1 MEFNSRLLRKAEKHI
16 SRLQRNAYKALMDGN
31 QRKFDKFQ
39 KLIVKSYYG
48 RILALYRVAKLNK
61 GKKTAGVDGIKI
73 KLTDKKSVDKVLRKA
88 RRIVQGYEEWEHAP
102 IKRVNI
108 PKPNGKLRP
117 LGIPTQFDRVM
128 QAIVNNVL
136 FVIQEY
142 QIAKHELKTFGF
154 RKGFKTADAIKSLS
168 PYANLGKHGRIIEA
182 DIEQCFDKIDHEKI
196 IDVLTKYG
204 IIEQVKQMVKGCLK
218 ANILIG
224 DVFHRNE
231 MGTPQGGILSPTLA
245 NIVLREHLDIP
256 FEQEMRKI
264 KAKAGISL
272 LTYADDIV
280 IVQGSQGKEEKLEMV
295 KQSVSK
301 LLSEIGLNL
310 KEEKTR
316 IITDDKP
323 FNFLGFEIQRGKGIR
338 LNPEMIKRTRRKVK
352 NSLKRGRNR
361 NKVVKEVNA
370 IMRGVYNYAGN
381 FSSGKMWK
389 QLGKIHFDIGNR
401 MFKLYKDYGK
411 DIVTFADVTKTIS
424 YEPPQRPTTLEDKEY
439 WDKRSLTNFPD
450 RKRAKHRFQKG
461 ICPICKG
468 SLGYDPTLLQVHHLL
483 EKSKSGK
490 DTNRNTILVHQVC
503 HEAHH
508 KL

>member
-1 MEFNSRLLRKAEKHI
+1 MEFNSQLLRNAEKHI
-16 SRLQRNAYKALMDGN
+16 YRLQRTAYKALMDGN
-31 QRKFDKFQ
+31 QRKFVKFQ

-61 GKKTAGVDGIKI
+61 GKKTAGIDRIII
-73 KLTDKKSVDKVLRKA
+73 KLSDTKTVKKVLRKA
-88 RRIVQGYEEWEHAP
+88 RRIVQGFEKWEHAS

-142 QIAKHELKTFGF
+142 QIAKYGLKSFGF
-154 RKGFKTADAIKSLS
+154 RKGFKTADAIKSLTA
-168 PYANLGKHGRIIEA
+168 YANFGKQARVIEA
-182 DIEQCFDKIDHEKI
+182 DIQQCFDKIDHQKI
-196 IDVLTKYG
+196 IDVLANYG
-204 IIEQVKQMVKGCLK
+204 VIEQVNQMIKGCLK
-218 ANILIG
+218 ANILEGEI
-224 DVFHRNE
+224 FHANE

-264 KAKAGISL
+264 KAKQEISL

-280 IVQGSQGKEEKLEMV
+280 IVQGNRGKEEKLEMV

-316 IITDDKP
+316 IITDDTP

-338 LNPEMIKRTRRKVK
+338 LNPEMVKRTRRKVK
-352 NSLKRGRNR
+352 NSLKRGRSRNR
-361 NKVVKEVNA
+361 VVNEVNA
-370 IMRGVYNYAGN
+370 IMRGVYSYAGN

-389 QLGKIHFDIGNR
+389 QLGKIHFDITKR
-401 MFKLYKDYGK
+401 MFKLYGDYGK
-411 DIVTFADVTKTIS
+411 NIVTFADITKTIN
-424 YEPPQRPTTLEDKEY
+424 YIPPQRPTTLEDKKY
-439 WDKRSLTNFPD
+439 WDKRSLTNFPN
-450 RKRAKHRFQKG
+450 KKKAKYRFQKG
-461 ICPICKG
+461 ICPMCLG

-483 EKSKSGK
+483 EKSKGGK